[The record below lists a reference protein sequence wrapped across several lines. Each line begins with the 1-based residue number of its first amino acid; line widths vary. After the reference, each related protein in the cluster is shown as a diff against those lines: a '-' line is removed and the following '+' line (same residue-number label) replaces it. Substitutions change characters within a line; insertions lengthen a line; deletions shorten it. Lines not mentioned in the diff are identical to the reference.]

1 MTKID
6 FKKQLKHLYNA
17 SAKEAVIVD
26 VPAMNYLMVD
36 GKGDPNTSREAQEA
50 IETLFPVAYGIKFMI
65 KKEQAIDYGV
75 MPLEGLWWTDDM
87 SQFTPEN
94 KDIWK
99 FTYMIM
105 QPEYVSGDLVDKALK
120 EVERKK
126 NPPALSRV
134 RFESLNE
141 GPSAQIMHPGPFSAE
156 GPTIDRLH
164 SFIREKGYSFDGL
177 VQKHHEI
184 YLSDF
189 RRVAPEK
196 MRTILRQPFV
206 EGKG

>member
-1 MTKID
+1 MEKID

-17 SAKEAVIVD
+17 PAKEVVVVD
-26 VPAMNYLMVD
+26 VPPMNYLMVD

-50 IETLFPVAYGIKFMI
+50 IETLFPVAYAIKFMI
-65 KKEQAIDYGV
+65 KKEQDVDYVV
-75 MPLEGLWWTDDM
+75 MLLEGLWWTDDM
-87 SQFTPEN
+87 AQFTPEN

-126 NPPALSRV
+126 NPPALSRI
-134 RFESLNE
+134 RFENLHE
-141 GPSAQIMHPGPFSAE
+141 GRSAQIMHPGPFSAE
-156 GPTIDRLH
+156 GATVDRLH
-164 SFIREKGYSFDGL
+164 SFIRENGYSFDGL

-184 YLSDF
+184 YVNDF

-196 MRTILRQPFV
+196 MKTIIRQPFA
-206 EGKG
+206 EGKD

>member
-1 MTKID
+1 MEKID

-17 SAKEAVIVD
+17 SAKEVVIVD
-26 VPAMNYLMVD
+26 VPPMNYLMVD
-36 GKGDPNTSREAQEA
+36 GKGDPNTSQEAQEA
-50 IETLFPVAYGIKFMI
+50 IETLFPVAYGIKFMV

-87 SQFTPEN
+87 AQFTPEN

-99 FTYMIM
+99 FSYMMM
-105 QPEYVSGDLVDKALK
+105 QPEYVSGDLVDKALE
-120 EVERKK
+120 EVKK
-126 NPPALSRV
+126 KKSLPALSQI

-141 GPSAQIMHPGPFSAE
+141 GRCAQIMHPGPFSAE
-156 GPTIDRLH
+156 GATIDRLH
-164 SFIREKGYSFDGL
+164 SFIRENGYSFDGL

-189 RRVAPEK
+189 RRVSPEK
-196 MRTILRQPFV
+196 MRTIIRQPFV

>member
-6 FKKQLKHLYNA
+6 LKKELKHLY
-17 SAKEAVIVD
+17 SPPSKEAVIVD
-26 VPAMNYLMVD
+26 VPPMDYLMVD
-36 GKGDPNTSREAQEA
+36 GTGDPNTSQEAQEA
-50 IETLFPVAYGIKFMI
+50 IETLFPVAYAIKFII
-65 KKEQAIDYGV
+65 KKGQAIDYGV

-87 SQFTPEN
+87 AQFTPEN

-105 QPEYVSGDLVDKALK
+105 QPEYVTADLVEKALEQVK
-120 EVERKK
+120 KKK
-126 NPPALSRV
+126 NLPALPLI
-134 RFESLNE
+134 RFQSLHE
-141 GPSAQIMHPGPFSAE
+141 GLSAQILHLGPFSAE
-156 GPTIDRLH
+156 GPTVDRLH
-164 SFIREKGYSFDGL
+164 SFIRENRYSFDGL
-177 VQKHHEI
+177 LQKHHEI

-196 MRTILRQPFV
+196 MRTIIRQPFA